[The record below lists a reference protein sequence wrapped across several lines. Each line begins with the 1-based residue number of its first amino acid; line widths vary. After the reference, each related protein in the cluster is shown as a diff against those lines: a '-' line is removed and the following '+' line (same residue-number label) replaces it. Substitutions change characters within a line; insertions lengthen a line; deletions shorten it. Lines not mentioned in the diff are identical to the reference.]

1 MTRPSDR
8 WVAVKSQ
15 NISSLFP
22 RAADVRRDARVLD
35 QHLGVVG
42 VTRL

>member
-1 MTRPSDR
+1 MFRPCLLAPQTFD
-8 WVAVKSQ
+8 AA
-15 NISSLFP
+15 
-22 RAADVRRDARVLD
+22 RALSD

>member
-1 MTRPSDR
+1 MFRPCLL
-8 WVAVKSQ
+8 VPQ
-15 NISSLFP
+15 LF
-22 RAADVRRDARVLD
+22 DATHALSD